1 MIMAELFLLV
11 MMVISLGEMLRA
23 YVNVS
28 NKKR

>member
-1 MIMAELFLLV
+1 MAELFLLV

>member
-1 MIMAELFLLV
+1 MMAELFLLV

>member
-1 MIMAELFLLV
+1 MAELFLLV
-11 MMVISLGEMLRA
+11 MMVVSLGEMLRS

>member
-11 MMVISLGEMLRA
+11 MMVVSLGEMLRG

>member
-1 MIMAELFLLV
+1 MAELFLLV
-11 MMVISLGEMLRA
+11 MMVVSLGEMLRG